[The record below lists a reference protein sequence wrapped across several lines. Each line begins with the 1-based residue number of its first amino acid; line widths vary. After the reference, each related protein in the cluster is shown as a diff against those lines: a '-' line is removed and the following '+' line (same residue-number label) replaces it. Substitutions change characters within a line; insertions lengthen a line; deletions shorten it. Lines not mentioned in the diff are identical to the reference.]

1 MLIPTCNVYFCRPN
15 QFALARSSTAGTRVE
30 YVYITSFP
38 LKQNVSFLSLQLY
51 ERGIRHE
58 IITDAAVQHLYVEP
72 GKAERVVGFLRRL
85 TGEQDKQAPD
95 YRRQAQDPGKL
106 RVWPLTSAFI
116 FLGIAGCILFTWDLT
131 VPLIQY
137 LSFTQVYFYSTTIEY
152 SGFVETYFNDW
163 QWWRLITPAFIHF
176 SVWHILFNGLAVWE
190 LGRRLE
196 ILLGARSYFLIFMLL
211 ASVSNIAQ
219 YAMTTTN
226 LFGGLSGVLFG
237 YLGLIATLYRRG
249 RYPLLRLP
257 TGIYVLA
264 GVSLFAG
271 IFNLFDLAFNVSIA
285 NGAHLGGLIAGI
297 FIGVFWPNSLIKQPL
312 KRLQQ

>member
-1 MLIPTCNVYFCRPN
+1 M
-15 QFALARSSTAGTRVE
+15 E

-38 LKQNVSFLSLQLY
+38 LKQNVSFLSLHLH

-72 GKAERVVGFLRRL
+72 EKTERVVGFLRSL
-85 TGEQDKQAPD
+85 TGEQSRQAPD

-116 FLGIAGCILFTWDLT
+116 FLGIAGWMLFSWDVT
-131 VPLIQY
+131 IPLIQY
-137 LSFTQVYFYSTTIEY
+137 LSFTQVYFHSATIEY
-152 SGFVETYFNDW
+152 AGFIETYFNDL

-176 SVWHILFNGLAVWE
+176 SIWHILFNGLAIWE

-196 ILLGARSYFLIFMLL
+196 VLLGTRSYFVVFMLL
-211 ASVSNIAQ
+211 AAASNIAQ
-219 YAMTTTN
+219 YFMTTTS

-237 YLGLIATLYRRG
+237 YIGMIAVLYRRG
-249 RYPLLRLP
+249 RHPLLRLP

-271 IFNLFDLAFNVSIA
+271 IFNVFDLAFNVSIA

-297 FIGVFWPNSLIKQPL
+297 LMGIFWPDSLIKQPVR
-312 KRLQQ
+312 RLQS